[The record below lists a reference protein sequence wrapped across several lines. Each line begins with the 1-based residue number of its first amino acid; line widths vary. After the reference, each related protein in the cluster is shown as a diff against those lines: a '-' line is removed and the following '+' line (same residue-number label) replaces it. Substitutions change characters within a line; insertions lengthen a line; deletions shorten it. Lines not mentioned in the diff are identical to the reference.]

1 MNEIQ
6 NNYVLSLLDGTLI
19 SEQVFWSPQVII
31 DVLSIDLKASEL
43 DARLLLLEEKK
54 LINQTEIDRC
64 RGQIDFFSRQIKTI
78 IKTKNKTK
86 IQGRLCVCVCRC
98 CGTNSRRLMLET
110 IS

>member
-54 LINQTEIDRC
+54 IN
-64 RGQIDFFSRQIKTI
+64 
-78 IKTKNKTK
+78 
-86 IQGRLCVCVCRC
+86 
-98 CGTNSRRLMLET
+98 
-110 IS
+110 